1 MLIISNETND
11 TVTFNK
17 TMKEPALRQGA
28 GLKKMPKISFSAD
41 KTIGECNSELVS
53 KLLQASSVD
62 TVNTLEEEYGQNE
75 VVDAIFAIADEYGSY
90 DRRLNEDTITD
101 WLWNEYY
108 DNCHEYII
116 DAFIEERL

>member
-1 MLIISNETND
+1 
-11 TVTFNK
+11 
-17 TMKEPALRQGA
+17 
-28 GLKKMPKISFSAD
+28 MPKIRFSAD

-62 TVNTLEEEYGQNE
+62 TVYTLEEEYGQNE
-75 VVDAIFAIADEYGSY
+75 VVDAIFAIADEYGSC

-116 DAFIEERL
+116 DAFIEERFSNRKEPALK